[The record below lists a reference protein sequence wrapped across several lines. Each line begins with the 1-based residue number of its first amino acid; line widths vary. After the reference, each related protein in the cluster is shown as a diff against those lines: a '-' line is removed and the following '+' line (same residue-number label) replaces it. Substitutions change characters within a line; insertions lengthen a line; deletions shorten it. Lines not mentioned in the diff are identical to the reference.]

1 MNIQAVGTTSYY
13 SYQSALGQGD
23 DTIFSPY
30 GSQSR
35 TQGRDISDPSR
46 LPDEEELNEPAS
58 QTPEDQESQKESQPS
73 SSTTESGLSQEEK
86 LLVAELEK
94 ADTQVR
100 AHEMAH
106 IAAGGELITSGATF
120 SYKQGPDGKNY
131 AVGGEVSI
139 DASPESGDPEA
150 TLKKMRQVRA
160 AALAPAE
167 PSSQDLKVASN
178 AASQAAKAMA
188 EITQRIAEEQAEKME
203 AAVTGYIKKQISD
216 AYTKTANMFGQN
228 TPTQENRTPF
238 YIAV

>member
-1 MNIQAVGTTSYY
+1 M
-13 SYQSALGQGD
+13 
-23 DTIFSPY
+23 
-30 GSQSR
+30 
-35 TQGRDISDPSR
+35 DISDPPR
-46 LPDEEELNEPAS
+46 LPDEEEQNEPAS

-106 IAAGGELITSGATF
+106 IAAGGEFITSGATF

-131 AVGGEVSI
+131 AVGGEVNI

-203 AAVTGYIKKQISD
+203 AAVTGYIQKQISD

-228 TPTQENRTPF
+228 TPTQDSRKPF